1 MRKTNIIKTNIL
13 KTNVFKKAVSVSLAA
28 ALLLSALT
36 GCGNNA
42 GGASAS
48 TKSGKVT
55 VVNVGSRYDDVEI
68 WEAVNEK
75 LKDENIRVE
84 NKAYDSSVNLNELLV
99 SGEIDLNVAQHYAY
113 FNYVKAQDEKFSK
126 LKALG
131 DIAIST
137 IDLYSKKYKSV
148 DELPDGAK
156 IAIPNDVN
164 NGGRA
169 LSVLEKAGLIKLK
182 EGHDIIPSQT
192 DIVENPKNIVFEE
205 VATSSMI
212 SILED
217 VDAGFAYSPN
227 AVDAGLSPETDP
239 IFKDELDLKNNTTQ
253 FQFVI
258 IFTGE
263 EGDENNEVYK
273 KVIEA
278 YHSDEV
284 YKTYKEVFKE
294 STIPVTDGE
303 PIDLSKY

>member
-1 MRKTNIIKTNIL
+1 MRNKSL
-13 KTNVFKKAVSVSLAA
+13 VKKIVAIGLAA
-28 ALLLSALT
+28 SLLLTALT
-36 GCGNNA
+36 GCGKDA
-42 GGASAS
+42 SDTSAS
-48 TKSGKVT
+48 GNSDKVT
-55 VVNVGSRYDDVEI
+55 VVKVGSRYDDVEI

-84 NKAYDSSVNLNELLV
+84 NTAYDSSVNINELLV
-99 SGEIDLNVAQHYAY
+99 AGEIDLNVAQHYAY
-113 FNYVKAQDEKFSK
+113 LNYVKAQDEKFSK
-126 LKALG
+126 LTALG

-137 IDLYSKKYKSV
+137 IDLYSNKYKSI

-212 SILED
+212 SILDD

-239 IFKDELDLKNNTTQ
+239 IFKDELDLKNNSTQ

-273 KVIEA
+273 KVIDA
-278 YHSDEV
+278 YHSEEV
-284 YKTYKEVFKE
+284 YKVYKEVFKG

-303 PIDLSKY
+303 PIDLSSY

>member
-1 MRKTNIIKTNIL
+1 MRNKSL
-13 KTNVFKKAVSVSLAA
+13 VKKIVATGLAA
-28 ALLLSALT
+28 SLLLTALT
-36 GCGNNA
+36 GCGKDA
-42 GGASAS
+42 SDTSAS
-48 TKSGKVT
+48 GNSDKVT
-55 VVNVGSRYDDVEI
+55 VVKVGSRYDDVEI

-84 NKAYDSSVNLNELLV
+84 NTAYDSSVNINELLV
-99 SGEIDLNVAQHYAY
+99 AGEIDLNVVQHYAY
-113 FNYVKAQDEKFSK
+113 LNYVKAQDEKFSK
-126 LKALG
+126 LTALG

-137 IDLYSKKYKSV
+137 IDLYSNKYKSI

-212 SILED
+212 SILDD

-239 IFKDELDLKNNTTQ
+239 IFKDELDLKNNSTQ

-273 KVIEA
+273 KVIDA
-278 YHSDEV
+278 YHSEEV
-284 YKTYKEVFKE
+284 YKVYKEVFKG

-303 PIDLSKY
+303 PIDLSSY

>member
-1 MRKTNIIKTNIL
+1 MSKKKSFVKRIITAG
-13 KTNVFKKAVSVSLAA
+13 VAA
-28 ALLLSALT
+28 ALLLSSFT
-36 GCGNNA
+36 GCGSNA
-42 GGASAS
+42 SSASAGS
-48 TKSGKVT
+48 KSDEVT
-55 VVNVGSRYDDVEI
+55 VVKVGSRYDNVEI
-68 WEAVNEK
+68 WEAVNEI
-75 LKDENIRVE
+75 LKDDNIRVE
-84 NKAYDSSVNLNELLV
+84 NTAYDSSVNINELLV

-113 FNYVKAQDEKFSK
+113 YNYVKEQDEKFSK

-137 IDLYSKKYKSV
+137 IDLYSNKYKSI

-205 VATSSMI
+205 IASSSMI
-212 SILED
+212 SILDD

-239 IFKDELDLKNNTTQ
+239 IFKDELDLKNNETQ

-273 KVIEA
+273 KVIDA

-284 YKTYKEVFKE
+284 YKVYKEVFKG
-294 STIPVTDGE
+294 STIPVTDGA

>member
-1 MRKTNIIKTNIL
+1 MRNKSL
-13 KTNVFKKAVSVSLAA
+13 VKKIVATGLAA
-28 ALLLSALT
+28 SLLLTALT
-36 GCGNNA
+36 GCGKDA
-42 GGASAS
+42 SDTSAS
-48 TKSGKVT
+48 GNSDKVT
-55 VVNVGSRYDDVEI
+55 VVKVGSRYDDVEI

-84 NKAYDSSVNLNELLV
+84 NTAYDSSVNINELLV
-99 SGEIDLNVAQHYAY
+99 AGEIDLNVAQHYAY
-113 FNYVKAQDEKFSK
+113 LNYVKAQDEKFSK
-126 LKALG
+126 LTALG

-137 IDLYSKKYKSV
+137 IDLYSNKYKSI

-212 SILED
+212 SILDD

-239 IFKDELDLKNNTTQ
+239 IFKDELDLKNNSTQ

-273 KVIEA
+273 KVIDA
-278 YHSDEV
+278 YHSEEV
-284 YKTYKEVFKE
+284 YKVYKEVFKG

-303 PIDLSKY
+303 PIDLSSY

>member
-1 MRKTNIIKTNIL
+1 MRKTNL
-13 KTNVFKKAVSVSLAA
+13 LVKKFITAGLAA
-28 ALLLSALT
+28 TILISSLT
-36 GCGNNA
+36 GCGTKANE
-42 GGASAS
+42 ASAS
-48 TKSGKVT
+48 VKSDEVT
-55 VVNVGSRYDDVEI
+55 VVHVGSRYDNVEI

-75 LKDENIRVE
+75 LKDDNIRVE

-113 FNYVKAQDEKFSK
+113 YNYVKAQDEKFSK

-137 IDLYSKKYKSV
+137 IDLYSNKYKSI

-205 VATSSMI
+205 VASSSMI

-227 AVDAGLSPETDP
+227 AVDAGLDPQTDP
-239 IFKDELDLKNNTTQ
+239 IFKDELDLKNNETQ

-273 KVIEA
+273 KIIDA
-278 YHSDEV
+278 YHSEEV
-284 YKTYKEVFKE
+284 YKVYKEVFKG
-294 STIPVTDGE
+294 STIPVTDGT

>member
-1 MRKTNIIKTNIL
+1 MRNKSL
-13 KTNVFKKAVSVSLAA
+13 VKKIVATGLAA
-28 ALLLSALT
+28 SLLLTALT
-36 GCGNNA
+36 GCGKDA
-42 GGASAS
+42 SDTSAS
-48 TKSGKVT
+48 GNSDKVT
-55 VVNVGSRYDDVEI
+55 VVKVGSRYDDVEI

-84 NKAYDSSVNLNELLV
+84 NTAYDSSVNINELLV
-99 SGEIDLNVAQHYAY
+99 AGEIDLNVAQHYAY
-113 FNYVKAQDEKFSK
+113 LNYVKAQDEKFSK
-126 LKALG
+126 LTALG

-137 IDLYSKKYKSV
+137 IDLYSNKYKSI

-212 SILED
+212 SILDD

-227 AVDAGLSPETDP
+227 AVDAGLSPETDL
-239 IFKDELDLKNNTTQ
+239 IFKDELDLKNNSTQ

-273 KVIEA
+273 KVIDA
-278 YHSDEV
+278 YHSEEV
-284 YKTYKEVFKE
+284 YKVYKEVFKG

-303 PIDLSKY
+303 PIDLSSY

>member
-1 MRKTNIIKTNIL
+1 MRNNSL
-13 KTNVFKKAVSVSLAA
+13 VKKIVATGLAA
-28 ALLLSALT
+28 SLLLTALT
-36 GCGNNA
+36 GCGKDA
-42 GGASAS
+42 SDTSAS
-48 TKSGKVT
+48 GNSDKVT
-55 VVNVGSRYDDVEI
+55 VVKVGSRYDDVEI

-84 NKAYDSSVNLNELLV
+84 NTAYDSSVNINELLV
-99 SGEIDLNVAQHYAY
+99 AGEIDLNVAQHYAY
-113 FNYVKAQDEKFSK
+113 LNYVKAQDEKFSK
-126 LKALG
+126 LTALG

-137 IDLYSKKYKSV
+137 IDLYSNKYKSI

-212 SILED
+212 SILDD

-239 IFKDELDLKNNTTQ
+239 IFKDELDLKNNSTQ

-273 KVIEA
+273 KVIDA
-278 YHSDEV
+278 YHSEEV
-284 YKTYKEVFKE
+284 YKVYKEVFKG

-303 PIDLSKY
+303 PIDLSSY

>member
-1 MRKTNIIKTNIL
+1 MSKKKSFVKRIITAG
-13 KTNVFKKAVSVSLAA
+13 VAA
-28 ALLLSALT
+28 ALLLSSFT
-36 GCGNNA
+36 GCGSNA
-42 GGASAS
+42 SSASAGS
-48 TKSGKVT
+48 KSDEVT
-55 VVNVGSRYDDVEI
+55 VVKVGSRYDNVEI
-68 WEAVNEK
+68 WEAVNEI
-75 LKDENIRVE
+75 LKDDNIRVE
-84 NKAYDSSVNLNELLV
+84 NTAYDSSVNINELLV

-113 FNYVKAQDEKFSK
+113 FNYVKEQDEKFSK

-137 IDLYSKKYKSV
+137 IDLYSNKYKSI

-205 VATSSMI
+205 IASSSMI
-212 SILED
+212 SILDD

-239 IFKDELDLKNNTTQ
+239 IFKDELDLKNNETQ

-273 KVIEA
+273 KVIDA

-284 YKTYKEVFKE
+284 YKVYKEVFKG
-294 STIPVTDGE
+294 STIPVTDGA

>member
-1 MRKTNIIKTNIL
+1 M
-13 KTNVFKKAVSVSLAA
+13 
-28 ALLLSALT
+28 
-36 GCGNNA
+36 
-42 GGASAS
+42 
-48 TKSGKVT
+48 
-55 VVNVGSRYDDVEI
+55 EI

-75 LKDENIRVE
+75 LKDDNIRVE

-113 FNYVKAQDEKFSK
+113 YNYVKEQDEKFSK

-137 IDLYSKKYKSV
+137 IDLYSNKYKSI

-205 VATSSMI
+205 VASSSMI

-227 AVDAGLSPETDP
+227 AVDAGLDPQTDP
-239 IFKDELDLKNNTTQ
+239 IFRDELDLKNNETQ

-273 KVIEA
+273 KIIDA
-278 YHSDEV
+278 YHSEEV
-284 YKTYKEVFKE
+284 YKVYKEVFKG
-294 STIPVTDGE
+294 STIPVTDGA

>member
-1 MRKTNIIKTNIL
+1 MRNKSL
-13 KTNVFKKAVSVSLAA
+13 VKKIVATGLAA
-28 ALLLSALT
+28 SMLLTALT
-36 GCGNNA
+36 GCGKDA
-42 GGASAS
+42 SDTSAS
-48 TKSGKVT
+48 GNSDKVT
-55 VVNVGSRYDDVEI
+55 VVKVGSRYDDVEI

-84 NKAYDSSVNLNELLV
+84 NTAYDSSVNINELLV
-99 SGEIDLNVAQHYAY
+99 AGEIDLNVAQHYAY
-113 FNYVKAQDEKFSK
+113 LNYVKAQDEKFSK
-126 LKALG
+126 LTALG

-137 IDLYSKKYKSV
+137 IDLYSNKYKSI

-212 SILED
+212 SILDD

-239 IFKDELDLKNNTTQ
+239 IFKDELDLKNNSTQ

-273 KVIEA
+273 KVIDA
-278 YHSDEV
+278 YHSEEV
-284 YKTYKEVFKE
+284 YKVYKEVFKG

-303 PIDLSKY
+303 PIDLSSY

>member
-1 MRKTNIIKTNIL
+1 MRNKGL
-13 KTNVFKKAVSVSLAA
+13 VKKIVATGLAA
-28 ALLLSALT
+28 SLLLTALT
-36 GCGNNA
+36 GCGKDA
-42 GGASAS
+42 SDTSAS
-48 TKSGKVT
+48 GNSDKVT
-55 VVNVGSRYDDVEI
+55 VVKVGSRYDDVEI

-84 NKAYDSSVNLNELLV
+84 NTAYDSSVNINELLV
-99 SGEIDLNVAQHYAY
+99 AGEIDLNVAQHYAY
-113 FNYVKAQDEKFSK
+113 LNYVKAQDEKFSK
-126 LKALG
+126 LTALG

-137 IDLYSKKYKSV
+137 IDLYSNKYKSI

-212 SILED
+212 SILDD

-239 IFKDELDLKNNTTQ
+239 IFKDELDLKNNSTQ

-273 KVIEA
+273 KVIDA
-278 YHSDEV
+278 YHSEEV
-284 YKTYKEVFKE
+284 YKVYKEVFKG

-303 PIDLSKY
+303 PIDLSSY

>member
-1 MRKTNIIKTNIL
+1 MRKNIL
-13 KTNVFKKAVSVSLAA
+13 VKKIVTAGLAVS
-28 ALLLSALT
+28 LLLTSLT
-36 GCGNNA
+36 GCGKDVSDT
-42 GGASAS
+42 SAS
-48 TKSGKVT
+48 GKGDKVT
-55 VVNVGSRYDDVEI
+55 VVKVGSRYDDVEI

-75 LKDENIRVE
+75 LKSENIRVE
-84 NKAYDSSVNLNELLV
+84 NTAYDSSVNINELLV
-99 SGEIDLNVAQHYAY
+99 AGEIDLNVAQHYAY
-113 FNYVKAQDEKFSK
+113 LNYVKEQDEKFSK
-126 LKALG
+126 LTALG

-137 IDLYSKKYKSV
+137 IDLYSNKYKSI

-182 EGHDIIPSQT
+182 EDHDIIPAQT

-212 SILED
+212 SILDD

-239 IFKDELDLKNNTTQ
+239 IFKDELDLKNNSTQ

-273 KVIEA
+273 KIIDA
-278 YHSDEV
+278 YHSEEV
-284 YKTYKEVFKE
+284 YKVYKEVFKG

>member
-1 MRKTNIIKTNIL
+1 MRKNN
-13 KTNVFKKAVSVSLAA
+13 VSVKKIVKKILAGGLAA
-28 ALLLSALT
+28 SLLLSSLT
-36 GCGNNA
+36 GCGQNA
-42 GGASAS
+42 SESSAS
-48 TKSGKVT
+48 SNPDKVT
-55 VVNVGSRYDDVEI
+55 VVKVGSRYDNVEI
-68 WEAVNEK
+68 WEAVNEL
-75 LKDENIRVE
+75 LKDDNIRVE
-84 NKAYDSSVNLNELLV
+84 NTAYDSSVNINELLV

-113 FNYVKAQDEKFSK
+113 YNYVKEQDEKFSK
-126 LKALG
+126 LTALG

-137 IDLYSKKYKSV
+137 IDLYSNKYKSI

-169 LSVLEKAGLIKLK
+169 LSVLEKSGLIKLK
-182 EGHDIIPSQT
+182 EDHDIIPTQA

-205 VATSSMI
+205 IASSSMI
-212 SILED
+212 SILDD

-239 IFKDELDLKNNTTQ
+239 IFKDELDLKNNETQ

-273 KVIEA
+273 KVIDA
-278 YHSDEV
+278 YHSEEV
-284 YKTYKEVFKE
+284 YKVYKEVFKG

>member
-1 MRKTNIIKTNIL
+1 MRNNSL
-13 KTNVFKKAVSVSLAA
+13 VKKIVATGLAA
-28 ALLLSALT
+28 SLLLTALT
-36 GCGNNA
+36 GCGKDA
-42 GGASAS
+42 SDTSAS
-48 TKSGKVT
+48 GNSDKVT
-55 VVNVGSRYDDVEI
+55 VVKVGSRYDDVEI

-84 NKAYDSSVNLNELLV
+84 NTAYDSSVNINELLV
-99 SGEIDLNVAQHYAY
+99 AGEIDLNVAQHYAY
-113 FNYVKAQDEKFSK
+113 LNYVKAQDEKFSK
-126 LKALG
+126 LTALG
-131 DIAIST
+131 YIAIST
-137 IDLYSKKYKSV
+137 IDLYSNKYKSI

-212 SILED
+212 SILDD

-239 IFKDELDLKNNTTQ
+239 IFKDELDLKNNSTQ

-273 KVIEA
+273 KVIDA
-278 YHSDEV
+278 YHSEEV
-284 YKTYKEVFKE
+284 YKVYKEVFKG

-303 PIDLSKY
+303 PIDLSSY

>member
-1 MRKTNIIKTNIL
+1 MRKTNLIKRIATIG
-13 KTNVFKKAVSVSLAA
+13 LAGA
-28 ALLLSALT
+28 FILSALT
-36 GCGNNA
+36 GCGSEPNE
-42 GGASAS
+42 ASAGS
-48 TKSGKVT
+48 KSDKVT
-55 VVNVGSRYDDVEI
+55 VVQVGSRYDDVEI

-75 LKDENIRVE
+75 LKDDNIRVE

-137 IDLYSKKYKSV
+137 IDLYSKKYKSI

-217 VDAGFAYSPN
+217 VDAG
-227 AVDAGLSPETDP
+227 LSPETDP
-239 IFKDELDLKNNTTQ
+239 IFKDELDLKNNETQ

-273 KVIEA
+273 KVIDA
-278 YHSDEV
+278 YHSEEV
-284 YKTYKEVFKE
+284 YKVYKEVFKG
-294 STIPVTDGE
+294 STIPVTDGA

>member
-1 MRKTNIIKTNIL
+1 MRNKSL
-13 KTNVFKKAVSVSLAA
+13 VKKIVATGLAA
-28 ALLLSALT
+28 SLLLTALT
-36 GCGNNA
+36 GCGKDA
-42 GGASAS
+42 SDTSAS
-48 TKSGKVT
+48 GNSDKVT
-55 VVNVGSRYDDVEI
+55 VVKVGSRYDDVEI

-84 NKAYDSSVNLNELLV
+84 NTAYDSSVNINELLV
-99 SGEIDLNVAQHYAY
+99 AGEIDLNVAQHYAY
-113 FNYVKAQDEKFSK
+113 LNYVKAQDEKFSK
-126 LKALG
+126 LTALG

-137 IDLYSKKYKSV
+137 IDLYSNKYKSI

-212 SILED
+212 SILDD

-239 IFKDELDLKNNTTQ
+239 IFKDELDLKNNSTQ

-273 KVIEA
+273 KVIDA
-278 YHSDEV
+278 YHSEEV
-284 YKTYKEVFKE
+284 YKVYKEVFKG

>member
-1 MRKTNIIKTNIL
+1 MRNKSL
-13 KTNVFKKAVSVSLAA
+13 VKKIVATGLAA
-28 ALLLSALT
+28 SLLLTALT
-36 GCGNNA
+36 GCGKDA
-42 GGASAS
+42 SDTSAS
-48 TKSGKVT
+48 GNSDKVT
-55 VVNVGSRYDDVEI
+55 VVKVGSRYDDVEI

-84 NKAYDSSVNLNELLV
+84 NTAYDSSVNINELLV
-99 SGEIDLNVAQHYAY
+99 AGEIDLNVAQHYAY
-113 FNYVKAQDEKFSK
+113 LNYVKAQDEKFSK
-126 LKALG
+126 LTALG

-137 IDLYSKKYKSV
+137 IDLYSNKYKGI

-212 SILED
+212 SILDD

-239 IFKDELDLKNNTTQ
+239 IFKDELDLKNNSTQ

-273 KVIEA
+273 KVIDA
-278 YHSDEV
+278 YHSEEV
-284 YKTYKEVFKE
+284 YKVYKEVFKG

-303 PIDLSKY
+303 PIDLSNY

>member
-1 MRKTNIIKTNIL
+1 MRNKSL
-13 KTNVFKKAVSVSLAA
+13 VKKIVATGLAA
-28 ALLLSALT
+28 SLLLTALT
-36 GCGNNA
+36 GCGKDA
-42 GGASAS
+42 SDTSAS
-48 TKSGKVT
+48 GNSDKVT
-55 VVNVGSRYDDVEI
+55 VVKVGSRYDDVEI

-84 NKAYDSSVNLNELLV
+84 NTAYDSSVNINELLV
-99 SGEIDLNVAQHYAY
+99 AGEIDLNVAQHYAY
-113 FNYVKAQDEKFSK
+113 LNYVKAQDEKFSK
-126 LKALG
+126 LTALG

-137 IDLYSKKYKSV
+137 IDLYSNKYKSI

-212 SILED
+212 SILDD

-239 IFKDELDLKNNTTQ
+239 IFKDELDLKNNSTQ

-273 KVIEA
+273 KVIDA
-278 YHSDEV
+278 YHSVEV
-284 YKTYKEVFKE
+284 YKVYKEVFKG

-303 PIDLSKY
+303 PIDLSSY

>member
-1 MRKTNIIKTNIL
+1 MRNKSL
-13 KTNVFKKAVSVSLAA
+13 VKKIVATGLAA
-28 ALLLSALT
+28 SLLLTALT
-36 GCGNNA
+36 GCGKDA
-42 GGASAS
+42 SDTSAS
-48 TKSGKVT
+48 GNSDKVT
-55 VVNVGSRYDDVEI
+55 VVKVGSRYDDVEI

-84 NKAYDSSVNLNELLV
+84 NTAYDSSVNINELLV
-99 SGEIDLNVAQHYAY
+99 AGEIDLNVAQHYAY
-113 FNYVKAQDEKFSK
+113 LNYVKAQDEKFSK
-126 LKALG
+126 LTALG

-137 IDLYSKKYKSV
+137 IDLYSNKYKGI

-212 SILED
+212 SILDD

-239 IFKDELDLKNNTTQ
+239 IFKDELDLKNNSTQ

-273 KVIEA
+273 KVIDA
-278 YHSDEV
+278 YHSEEV
-284 YKTYKEVFKE
+284 YKVYKEVFKG

-303 PIDLSKY
+303 PIDLSSY

>member
-1 MRKTNIIKTNIL
+1 MRKTNL
-13 KTNVFKKAVSVSLAA
+13 LVKKFITAGLAA
-28 ALLLSALT
+28 TILISSLT
-36 GCGNNA
+36 GCGTKANE
-42 GGASAS
+42 ASAS
-48 TKSGKVT
+48 VKSDEVT
-55 VVNVGSRYDDVEI
+55 VVHVGSRYDNVEI

-75 LKDENIRVE
+75 LKDDNIRVE

-113 FNYVKAQDEKFSK
+113 YNYVKEQDEKFSK

-137 IDLYSKKYKSV
+137 IDLYSNKYKSI

-205 VATSSMI
+205 VASSSMI

-227 AVDAGLSPETDP
+227 AVDAGLDPQTDP
-239 IFKDELDLKNNTTQ
+239 IFKDELDLKNNETQ

-273 KVIEA
+273 KIIDA
-278 YHSDEV
+278 YHSEEV
-284 YKTYKEVFKE
+284 YKVYKEVFKG
-294 STIPVTDGE
+294 STIPVTDGT

>member
-1 MRKTNIIKTNIL
+1 MRKTNLFVKRFITAGLVATIL
-13 KTNVFKKAVSVSLAA
+13 ISS
-28 ALLLSALT
+28 LT
-36 GCGNNA
+36 GCGTKANE
-42 GGASAS
+42 ASAS
-48 TKSGKVT
+48 VKSDEVT
-55 VVNVGSRYDDVEI
+55 VVHVGSRYDNVEI

-75 LKDENIRVE
+75 LKDDNIRVE

-113 FNYVKAQDEKFSK
+113 YNYVKEQDEKFSK

-137 IDLYSKKYKSV
+137 IDLYSNKYKSI

-205 VATSSMI
+205 VASSSMI

-227 AVDAGLSPETDP
+227 AVDAGLDPQTDP
-239 IFKDELDLKNNTTQ
+239 IFKDELDLKNNETQ

-273 KVIEA
+273 KIIDA
-278 YHSDEV
+278 YHSEEV
-284 YKTYKEVFKE
+284 YKVYKEVFKG
-294 STIPVTDGE
+294 STIPVTDGT

>member
-1 MRKTNIIKTNIL
+1 MRKTNL
-13 KTNVFKKAVSVSLAA
+13 LVKKFITAGLAA
-28 ALLLSALT
+28 TILISSLT
-36 GCGNNA
+36 GCGTKANE
-42 GGASAS
+42 ASAS
-48 TKSGKVT
+48 VKTDEVT
-55 VVNVGSRYDDVEI
+55 VVHVGSRYDNVEI

-75 LKDENIRVE
+75 LKDDNIRVE

-113 FNYVKAQDEKFSK
+113 YNYVKEQDEKFSK

-137 IDLYSKKYKSV
+137 IDLYSNKYKSI

-205 VATSSMI
+205 VASSSMI

-227 AVDAGLSPETDP
+227 AVDAGLDPQTDP
-239 IFKDELDLKNNTTQ
+239 IFKDELDLKNNETQ

-273 KVIEA
+273 KIIDA
-278 YHSDEV
+278 YHSEEV
-284 YKTYKEVFKE
+284 YKVYKEVFKG
-294 STIPVTDGE
+294 STIPVTDGT

>member
-1 MRKTNIIKTNIL
+1 MRNKSL
-13 KTNVFKKAVSVSLAA
+13 VKKIVATGLAA
-28 ALLLSALT
+28 SLLLTALT
-36 GCGNNA
+36 GCGKDA
-42 GGASAS
+42 SDTSAS
-48 TKSGKVT
+48 GNSDKVT
-55 VVNVGSRYDDVEI
+55 VVKVGSRYDDVEI

-84 NKAYDSSVNLNELLV
+84 NTAYDSSVNINELLV
-99 SGEIDLNVAQHYAY
+99 AGEIDLNVAQHYAY
-113 FNYVKAQDEKFSK
+113 LNYVKAQDEKFSK
-126 LKALG
+126 LTALG

-137 IDLYSKKYKSV
+137 IDLYSNKYKSI

-212 SILED
+212 SILDD

-239 IFKDELDLKNNTTQ
+239 IFKDELDLKNNSTQ

-273 KVIEA
+273 KVIDA
-278 YHSDEV
+278 YHSEEV
-284 YKTYKEVFKE
+284 YKVYKEVFKG

-303 PIDLSKY
+303 PIDLSSN

>member
-1 MRKTNIIKTNIL
+1 MRNKSL
-13 KTNVFKKAVSVSLAA
+13 VKKIVATGLAA
-28 ALLLSALT
+28 SLLLTALT
-36 GCGNNA
+36 GCGKDA
-42 GGASAS
+42 SDTSAS
-48 TKSGKVT
+48 GNSDKVT
-55 VVNVGSRYDDVEI
+55 VVKVGSRYDDVEI

-84 NKAYDSSVNLNELLV
+84 NTAYDSSVNINELLV
-99 SGEIDLNVAQHYAY
+99 AGEIDLNVAQHYAY
-113 FNYVKAQDEKFSK
+113 LNYVKAQDEKFSK
-126 LKALG
+126 LTALG

-137 IDLYSKKYKSV
+137 IDLYSNKYKSI

-169 LSVLEKAGLIKLK
+169 LSVLEKAGLIKLN

-212 SILED
+212 SILDD

-239 IFKDELDLKNNTTQ
+239 IFKDELDLKNNSTQ

-273 KVIEA
+273 KVIDA
-278 YHSDEV
+278 YHSVDV
-284 YKTYKEVFKE
+284 YKVYKEVFKG

-303 PIDLSKY
+303 PIDLSNY

>member
-1 MRKTNIIKTNIL
+1 MRNKSL
-13 KTNVFKKAVSVSLAA
+13 VKKIVATGLAA
-28 ALLLSALT
+28 SLLLTALT
-36 GCGNNA
+36 GCGKDA
-42 GGASAS
+42 SDTSAS
-48 TKSGKVT
+48 GNSDKVT
-55 VVNVGSRYDDVEI
+55 VVKVGSRYDDVEI

-84 NKAYDSSVNLNELLV
+84 NTAYDSSVNINELLV
-99 SGEIDLNVAQHYAY
+99 AGEIDLNVAQHYAY
-113 FNYVKAQDEKFSK
+113 LNYVKAQDEKFSK
-126 LKALG
+126 LTALG

-137 IDLYSKKYKSV
+137 IDLYSNKYKSI

-212 SILED
+212 SILDD
-217 VDAGFAYSPN
+217 VYAGFAYSPN

-239 IFKDELDLKNNTTQ
+239 IFKDELDLKNNSTQ

-273 KVIEA
+273 KIIDA
-278 YHSDEV
+278 YHSEEV
-284 YKTYKEVFKE
+284 YKVYKEVFKG
-294 STIPVTDGE
+294 STIPVTDGA

>member
-1 MRKTNIIKTNIL
+1 MRKTNLLAKKIIT
-13 KTNVFKKAVSVSLAA
+13 AGLAA
-28 ALLLSALT
+28 TLLISSLT
-36 GCGNNA
+36 GCGNKANE
-42 GGASAS
+42 ASAS
-48 TKSGKVT
+48 VKSDEVT
-55 VVNVGSRYDDVEI
+55 VVHVGSRYDNVEI

-75 LKDENIRVE
+75 LKDDNIRVE

-113 FNYVKAQDEKFSK
+113 YNYVKEQDEKFSK

-137 IDLYSKKYKSV
+137 IDLYSNKYKSI

-205 VATSSMI
+205 VASSSMI

-227 AVDAGLSPETDP
+227 AVDAGLDPQTDP
-239 IFKDELDLKNNTTQ
+239 IFRDELDLKNNETQ

-273 KVIEA
+273 KIIDA
-278 YHSDEV
+278 YHSEEV
-284 YKTYKEVFKE
+284 YKVYKEVFKG
-294 STIPVTDGE
+294 STIPVTDGA

>member
-1 MRKTNIIKTNIL
+1 MRKKNI
-13 KTNVFKKAVSVSLAA
+13 FKKAISVGLTA
-28 ALLLSALT
+28 ALLLSFAT
-36 GCGNNA
+36 GCGSNVSD
-42 GGASAS
+42 ASAS
-48 TKSGKVT
+48 ENKDQVT
-55 VVNVGSRYDDVEI
+55 VVKVGSRYDDVEI

-84 NKAYDSSVNLNELLV
+84 NTAYDSSVNLNELLV

-113 FNYVKAQDEKFSK
+113 YNYVKAQDEKFSK
-126 LKALG
+126 LQVLG

-137 IDLYSKKYKSV
+137 IDLYSNKYNSI

-169 LSVLEKAGLIKLK
+169 LSVLEKAGLITLK

-192 DIVENPKNIVFEE
+192 DIVENPKNIQFEE

-212 SILED
+212 SILDD

-227 AVDAGLSPETDP
+227 AVDAGLDPETDP
-239 IFKDELDLKNNTTQ
+239 IFKDELDLKNNETQ

-263 EGDENNEVYK
+263 EGDENNEVYQ
-273 KVIEA
+273 KVIDA

-284 YKTYKEVFKE
+284 YKVYKEVFKG

-303 PIDLSKY
+303 PIDLSQY

>member
-1 MRKTNIIKTNIL
+1 MRKTNN
-13 KTNVFKKAVSVSLAA
+13 KKANLIKKIITAGLAA
-28 ALLLSALT
+28 TLLISSLT
-36 GCGNNA
+36 GCGSEA
-42 GGASAS
+42 KETSAS
-48 TKSGKVT
+48 TKSDKVT
-55 VVNVGSRYDDVEI
+55 VVKVGSRYDDVEI
-68 WEAVNEK
+68 WEAVNEI
-75 LKDENIRVE
+75 LKDDNIRVE

-126 LKALG
+126 LKELG

-137 IDLYSKKYKSV
+137 IDLYSNKYKSI

-212 SILED
+212 SILDD

-239 IFKDELDLKNNTTQ
+239 IFKDELDLKNNETQ

-273 KVIEA
+273 KVIDA
-278 YHSDEV
+278 YHSEEV
-284 YKTYKEVFKE
+284 YKVYKEVFKG
-294 STIPVTDGE
+294 STIPVTDGT

>member
-1 MRKTNIIKTNIL
+1 MRNKSLVKEIVATG
-13 KTNVFKKAVSVSLAA
+13 LAA
-28 ALLLSALT
+28 SLLLTALT
-36 GCGNNA
+36 GCGKDA
-42 GGASAS
+42 SDTSAS
-48 TKSGKVT
+48 GNSDKVT
-55 VVNVGSRYDDVEI
+55 VVKVGSRYDDVEI

-84 NKAYDSSVNLNELLV
+84 NTAYDSSVNINELLV
-99 SGEIDLNVAQHYAY
+99 AGEIDLNVAQHYAY
-113 FNYVKAQDEKFSK
+113 LNYVKAQDEKFSK
-126 LKALG
+126 LTALG
-131 DIAIST
+131 DIDIST
-137 IDLYSKKYKSV
+137 IDLYSNKYKSI

-212 SILED
+212 SILDD

-239 IFKDELDLKNNTTQ
+239 IFKDELDLKNNSTQ

-273 KVIEA
+273 KVIDA
-278 YHSDEV
+278 YHSEEV
-284 YKTYKEVFKE
+284 YKVYKEVFKG

-303 PIDLSKY
+303 PIDLSSY

>member
-1 MRKTNIIKTNIL
+1 MRNKSL
-13 KTNVFKKAVSVSLAA
+13 VKKIVATGLAA
-28 ALLLSALT
+28 SLLLTALT
-36 GCGNNA
+36 GCGKDA
-42 GGASAS
+42 SDTSAS
-48 TKSGKVT
+48 GNSDKVT
-55 VVNVGSRYDDVEI
+55 VVGSRYDDVEI

-84 NKAYDSSVNLNELLV
+84 NTAYDSSVNINELLV
-99 SGEIDLNVAQHYAY
+99 AGEIDLNVAQHYAY
-113 FNYVKAQDEKFSK
+113 LNYVKAQDEKFSK
-126 LKALG
+126 LTALG

-137 IDLYSKKYKSV
+137 IDLYSNKYKSI

-212 SILED
+212 SILDD

-239 IFKDELDLKNNTTQ
+239 IFKDELDLKNNSTQ

-273 KVIEA
+273 KVIDA
-278 YHSDEV
+278 YHSEEV
-284 YKTYKEVFKE
+284 YKVYKEVFKG

-303 PIDLSKY
+303 PIDLSSY

>member
-1 MRKTNIIKTNIL
+1 MRNKSL
-13 KTNVFKKAVSVSLAA
+13 VKKIVATGLAA
-28 ALLLSALT
+28 SLLLTALT
-36 GCGNNA
+36 GCGKDA
-42 GGASAS
+42 SDTSAS
-48 TKSGKVT
+48 GNSDKVT
-55 VVNVGSRYDDVEI
+55 VVKVGSRYDDVEI

-84 NKAYDSSVNLNELLV
+84 NTAYDSSVNINELLV
-99 SGEIDLNVAQHYAY
+99 AGEIDLNVAQHYAY
-113 FNYVKAQDEKFSK
+113 LNYVKAQDEKFSK
-126 LKALG
+126 LTALG

-137 IDLYSKKYKSV
+137 IDLYSIKYKSI

-212 SILED
+212 SILDD

-239 IFKDELDLKNNTTQ
+239 IFKDELDLKNNSTQ

-273 KVIEA
+273 KVIDA
-278 YHSDEV
+278 YHSEEV
-284 YKTYKEVFKE
+284 YKVYKEVFKG

-303 PIDLSKY
+303 PIDLSSY